1 MNILAIDSGGEQL
14 SVGISTE
21 KGVFSFDADAG
32 KSHSELLFDAID
44 MLTKLAR
51 VEREDIDL
59 FACMRGPGSF
69 TGLRVGFAAVK
80 GMALAFGKPFISVPT
95 LDCMAYPFARFPNLC
110 VPVLDAKQR
119 RFFSALYRAGQ
130 RLSCYFDCEAS
141 ELAGHIAANLDDAA
155 SPSAPRTVMLT
166 GNGIDLVHET
176 LSGLLPGALV
186 LTDGLRSGRASA
198 LLQYIKG
205 SAILDNREDM
215 RASAPFYIRKSI

>member
-14 SVGISTE
+14 SVGISTG

-69 TGLRVGFAAVK
+69 TGLRIGFAAVK
-80 GMALAFGKPFISVPT
+80 GMALAFGKPLISVPT

-110 VPVLDAKQR
+110 APVLDAKRR

-130 RLSCYFDCEAS
+130 RLTAYFDCTDG
-141 ELAGHIAANLDDAA
+141 ELAGHIAANLDEAS

-166 GNGIDLVHET
+166 GNGADFVHET
-176 LSGLLPGALV
+176 LSCLLPDTLI
-186 LTDGLRSGRASA
+186 LTDGLRSGRAAA
-198 LLQYIKG
+198 LLQYIKESG
-205 SAILDNREDM
+205 ILGCRENT
-215 RASAPFYIRKSI
+215 RVSAPFYIRKSI